1 MTINQFCLMIPER
14 LFAAVRLLVVSTLL
28 CNFVY
33 GVPKPNFV
41 FILADDQGWNSL
53 SIRAHPD
60 IPGSGSQ
67 YYRTPNLEQMAR
79 DGMRFSQAYSPAPTC
94 SPTRYAIQFGR
105 SPSSLRIW
113 EADNLG
119 KDIDAQPSEAIAHR
133 IKAADS
139 DYVCAHMGKWHVA
152 WEPTELGFDVDEYG
166 DGHEPNA
173 PRGKDRNNPDSTD
186 PNDPRFIFSLTRKAN
201 AFMEEQVQ
209 NGNPFYLQILHYA
222 DHLAYQALPET
233 IEKYK
238 TLYARDA
245 TPYQNDPLWA
255 AMNEN
260 LDTGVGMVLDKIDEL
275 GIRENTYVIY
285 TADNGYEDKD
295 DFFKPVDERGYY
307 KAYPQRSHKYH
318 VSEGGIRVPFIV
330 RGPGIPAN
338 VHSGA
343 PVIGT
348 DLLPTLLDIMGG
360 VSQIPPKVEGGSLL
374 AHWQSGGRAAINRKN
389 PFLAFKYTKPN
400 NRHDL
405 ALIQRQTKL
414 IKDADSGKILLY
426 DLKKDIGESRNLAKT
441 QPELANRLYQ
451 QLTAYFKRFGW
462 DENQIPELARRPS
475 PRSQP

>member
-1 MTINQFCLMIPER
+1 MTTKQFLSAAHVFFAFSVFCH
-14 LFAAVRLLVVSTLL
+14 FAA
-28 CNFVY
+28 
-33 GVPKPNFV
+33 GKPKPNFV

-79 DGMRFSQAYSPAPTC
+79 DGMRFSQAYAPAPTC

-105 SPSSLRIW
+105 SPSSLKIW
-113 EADNLG
+113 GADNLG
-119 KDIDAQPSEAIAHR
+119 KDIDAQPSEALAHR
-133 IKAADS
+133 IKAADP
-139 DYVCAHMGKWHVA
+139 DYICAHMGKWHVA
-152 WEPTELGFDVDEYG
+152 WEPTELGFDIDEYG
-166 DGHEPNA
+166 DGHDPQA

-201 AFMEEQVQ
+201 AFIEEQVQ
-209 NGNPFYLQILHYA
+209 KGNPFYLQILHYA

-245 TPYQNDPLWA
+245 TPYQNDPVWA

-285 TADNGYEDKD
+285 TADNGYEDKL
-295 DFFKPVDERGYY
+295 DFYRPVDERGYY

-338 VHSGA
+338 VHSEA

-348 DLLPTLLDIMGG
+348 DLLPTVLDIIGG
-360 VSQIPPKVEGGSLL
+360 NGQIPQKVEGGSLL
-374 AHWQSGGRAAINRKN
+374 AHWQSGGREAIIRKD
-389 PFLAFKYTKPN
+389 PFLVFKYTKPN

-405 ALIQRQTKL
+405 TIIEGKAKL
-414 IKDADSGKILLY
+414 IKDADSREIFLY
-426 DLKKDIGESRNLAKT
+426 DLEKDIGESRNLARDR
-441 QPELANRLYQ
+441 PEQADRLYQ

-462 DENQIPELARRPS
+462 DENQIPELAEQRGTGN
-475 PRSQP
+475 